1 MPAPARS
8 RWRGRRARFRSWRG
22 AYAIAGAI
30 ACVVR
35 PPARSRKSSPMTLTR
50 RLIATLLALAALVAA
65 DLVAAQTATAQTTKI
80 TFILVNDI
88 YIMGDQA
95 MPDGQR
101 RGGFAR
107 LAAIVKAE
115 R

>member
-1 MPAPARS
+1 MPSACSPFARCFFA
-8 RWRGRRARFRSWRG
+8 RVAGRSL
-22 AYAIAGAI
+22 
-30 ACVVR
+30 
-35 PPARSRKSSPMTLTR
+35 PR
-50 RLIATLLALAALVAA
+50 RLALAVLVFAALASAGPAA
-65 DLVAAQTATAQTTKI
+65 AESAAAQTTRV

-95 MPDGQR
+95 MPDGRR

-115 R
+115 REKAEATGGHVIFAH